1 MTDSLY
7 IPHTHTHSNMG
18 VSMKKELTPEQKLAL
33 RLAQWEKAM
42 EGDTKM
48 LIFLGKQYLGQKDTP
63 DMELDELPTGF
74 NVELITPQGMGDYS
88 IKK

>member
-1 MTDSLY
+1 M
-7 IPHTHTHSNMG
+7 N
-18 VSMKKELTPEQKLAL
+18 KELTPEEKLAL
-33 RLAQWEKAM
+33 RKAQWEKAM

-88 IKK
+88 IKKKIRLAPPIL

>member
-1 MTDSLY
+1 
-7 IPHTHTHSNMG
+7 
-18 VSMKKELTPEQKLAL
+18 MKKELTAEEKVVL
-33 RLAQWEKAM
+33 RKAQWEKAM
-42 EGDTKM
+42 DGDTRM

-74 NVELITPQGMGDYS
+74 NVELITPQGMGDYK

>member
-1 MTDSLY
+1 
-7 IPHTHTHSNMG
+7 
-18 VSMKKELTPEQKLAL
+18 MKKELTAEEKLAL
-33 RLAQWEKAM
+33 RKAQWEKAM

-63 DMELDELPTGF
+63 DMELNDLPTGF
-74 NVELITPQGMGDYS
+74 NVELIPPQGTGDYS

>member
-1 MTDSLY
+1 
-7 IPHTHTHSNMG
+7 
-18 VSMKKELTPEQKLAL
+18 MKEELTAEEKLAL

-63 DMELDELPTGF
+63 NENDFELGFGRGVSLVLPDTLIDE
-74 NVELITPQGMGDYS
+74 
-88 IKK
+88 

>member
-1 MTDSLY
+1 MFRL
-7 IPHTHTHSNMG
+7 NERKE
-18 VSMKKELTPEQKLAL
+18 MKEKLTPEQKLAL

-74 NVELITPQGMGDYS
+74 DIQLITPQGMGDYK

>member
-1 MTDSLY
+1 
-7 IPHTHTHSNMG
+7 
-18 VSMKKELTPEQKLAL
+18 MKEELTKEDKLAL
-33 RLAQWEKAM
+33 KKAQWERAM
-42 EGDTKM
+42 EGDTRM

-74 NVELITPQGMGDYS
+74 NVELIPPQGTGDYS

>member
-1 MTDSLY
+1 MFRL
-7 IPHTHTHSNMG
+7 NERKEMN
-18 VSMKKELTPEQKLAL
+18 KELTAEEKLAL
-33 RLAQWEKAM
+33 RKAQWEKAM

>member
-1 MTDSLY
+1 MFRL
-7 IPHTHTHSNMG
+7 IERKE
-18 VSMKKELTPEQKLAL
+18 MKEELTKENKLAL
-33 RLAQWEKAM
+33 KKAQWEKAM

-74 NVELITPQGMGDYS
+74 NVELITPQGMGDYK

>member
-1 MTDSLY
+1 
-7 IPHTHTHSNMG
+7 
-18 VSMKKELTPEQKLAL
+18 MKEKLTPEQKLAL

-63 DMELDELPTGF
+63 DMELNDLPTGF
-74 NVELITPQGMGDYS
+74 NVELITPQGTGDYS

>member
-1 MTDSLY
+1 MKDIKMTAKEKVELR
-7 IPHTHTHSNMG
+7 
-18 VSMKKELTPEQKLAL
+18 KK
-33 RLAQWEKAM
+33 QWEKAM

-74 NVELITPQGMGDYS
+74 NVELITPRGMGDYS